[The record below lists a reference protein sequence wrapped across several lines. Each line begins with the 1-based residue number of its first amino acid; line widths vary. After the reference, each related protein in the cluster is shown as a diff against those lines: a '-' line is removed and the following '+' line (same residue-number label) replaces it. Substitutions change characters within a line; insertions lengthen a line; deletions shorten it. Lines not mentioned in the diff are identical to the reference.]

1 MCNLLSQNIISPQM
15 PTPENDQT
23 HSINLSAITKE
34 LFECVWLY
42 CRADAER
49 LEVFACRPSGKVKLH
64 AKVF

>member
-1 MCNLLSQNIISPQM
+1 M